1 MEAEEIERNSHE
13 QSERVRTPIPSSTC
27 INPSARICVSD
38 FFLLFF
44 FLGPMCSDHRLSVS
58 EYIIHVC
65 LYSVRCVT
73 AVPVRERIRRCQT
86 RGERMR

>member
-44 FLGPMCSDHRLSVS
+44 FRSDVLGPSFICVRIYYTCMSVQCTMRYCST
-58 EYIIHVC
+58 C
-65 LYSVRCVT
+65 
-73 AVPVRERIRRCQT
+73 A
-86 RGERMR
+86 